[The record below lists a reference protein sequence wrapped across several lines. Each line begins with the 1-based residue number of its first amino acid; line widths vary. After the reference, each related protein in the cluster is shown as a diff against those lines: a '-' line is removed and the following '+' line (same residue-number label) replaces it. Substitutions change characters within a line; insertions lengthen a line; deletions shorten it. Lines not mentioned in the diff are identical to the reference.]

1 MARSKGT
8 QRPNKMILGR
18 TLILALVCGIV
29 AFSVLA
35 WRLYKLMIVDHDF
48 YEEKAVDQQTRTVS
62 VAASR
67 GTIYDSNH
75 NALAQSA
82 TAYNVFISPY
92 EIQLYSTK
100 EYKENEKHYGDDPE
114 LIASGLA
121 QILGEQGSTREEM
134 LEMMKDTKSW
144 YKTVAT
150 KLEAEMTDQV
160 RAFINE
166 HSLAGVHIEESSKRY
181 YPYGS
186 MACHVVGFVGTDNYG
201 LEGIER
207 IYDSKLEGTNGSV
220 VRLVARNGTQM
231 LFENYQNYNDAI
243 DGNDVTLT
251 LDATIQS
258 IAEKYLQQAMKAN
271 YIQNGGCVIV
281 MDVKTGEILA
291 LANANAYDLNDPFSL
306 PEEKLE
312 EIALIEDEA
321 ERKKAIQDAQYAMW
335 RDMALSDTYEPG
347 SVFKIITMAI
357 GLEEGVVHEND
368 NFRCNAKIPAS
379 SIPGRKTDLNCWKR
393 IGHGDQTLR
402 EAAMHSCNVA
412 FVNIGLKI
420 GAEKYYEYVD
430 AFGLREKT
438 GVDLSGETNSQWWPD
453 DDFMDPL
460 DKSSL
465 AAASFGQTFT
475 VTPIQMITAVS
486 AAVNGGY
493 LMEPY
498 IVKEIDDE
506 NGEVIYSREPTVV
519 RQVISEETSALVAD
533 ILRSVVAD
541 EGGTGSNAYVPGYNV
556 GGKTGTTTKTVIE
569 AAEERKEYMV
579 SFCGVAPTEDP
590 EIAVLLVLDN
600 PSNESGIYIG
610 GGQMAAP
617 YVGKIMGEVLPYL
630 GVQPH
635 YSPEEQALLDVTV
648 PRLTGMDIVSAREE
662 INELGLTV
670 REIGEGDTVTAQL
683 PTQGAQVAAGSQL
696 IIYRGET
703 EEHEDVEVP
712 NLSNKTVKQA
722 RNTLQNLGLFLDTS
736 GASPTID
743 GVKVASQAVEP
754 GTVVP
759 YGAVIS
765 VTLVDSTNV
774 GEY

>member
-18 TLILALVCGIV
+18 TLVLALVCGIV
-29 AFSVLA
+29 AFSVLVG
-35 WRLYKLMIVDHDF
+35 RLYKLMIVDHDF
-48 YEEKAVDQQTRTVS
+48 YEEQAVNQQTRTVS

-67 GTIYDSNH
+67 GTIYDTNK

-100 EYKENEKHYGDDPE
+100 EYKENEKRYGDDPE
-114 LIASGLA
+114 LIATGLER
-121 QILGEQGSTREEM
+121 ILGDQGVSRETM

-144 YKTVAT
+144 YKTVAK
-150 KLEAEMTDQV
+150 KLEADKTDEV
-160 RAFINE
+160 REFIKEN
-166 HSLAGVHIEESSKRY
+166 SLAGVHIEEDSKRY
-181 YPYGS
+181 YPMGS
-186 MACHVVGFVGTDNYG
+186 LACHVIGFVGTDNYG
-201 LEGIER
+201 LEGIEAL
-207 IYDSKLEGTNGSV
+207 YDSKLEGTNGSV

-251 LDATIQS
+251 LDSTIQA

-291 LANANAYDLNDPFSL
+291 LANANAYDLNDPFTLS
-306 PEEKLE
+306 EEKLK
-312 EIALIEDEA
+312 EIALIEDEE
-321 ERKKAIQDAQYAMW
+321 ERSKAIQDAQYAMW

-368 NFRCNAKIPAS
+368 NFRCNAKIPAGT
-379 SIPGRKTDLNCWKR
+379 IPGRDTDLNCWKR

-420 GAEKYYEYVD
+420 GAETYNNYVR

-438 GVDLSGETNSQWWPD
+438 GVDLSGETEGQWWTD
-453 DDFMDPL
+453 EQFLNPL

-465 AAASFGQTFT
+465 AAASFGQTFN

-498 IVKEIDDE
+498 IVKEIE
-506 NGEVIYSREPTVV
+506 NEDGEVVYSREPKVV

-556 GGKTGTTTKTVIE
+556 GGKTGTTTKTPLFV
-569 AAEERKEYMV
+569 ATGVKEYMV

-600 PSNESGIYIG
+600 PSSESGIYIG

-635 YSPEEQALLDVTV
+635 YTPEEEALLDVTV
-648 PRLTGMDIVSAREE
+648 PKFTGKDIVSAREQ

-670 REIGEGDTVTAQL
+670 REIGEGETVTAQM

-696 IIYRGET
+696 ILYRGESP
-703 EEHEDVEVP
+703 EEKQVEVP
-712 NLSNKTVKQA
+712 DLTGLSVKQA
-722 RNTLQNLGLFLDTS
+722 RNKLQNLGLFLDTS
-736 GASPTID
+736 GASPTIS
-743 GVKVASQAVEP
+743 GVKIASQAVEQ
-754 GTVVP
+754 GTEVP

-765 VTLVDSTNV
+765 VTLVDSTNL